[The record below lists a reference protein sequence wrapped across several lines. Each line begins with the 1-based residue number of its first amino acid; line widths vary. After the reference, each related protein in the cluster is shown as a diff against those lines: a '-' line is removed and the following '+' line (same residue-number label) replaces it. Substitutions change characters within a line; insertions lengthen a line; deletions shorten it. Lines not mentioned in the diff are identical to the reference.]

1 MVNTSNTQD
10 EITNYSGK
18 VDMEEIIVKNNLFR
32 HDLSVISDIITAPN
46 M

>member
-18 VDMEEIIVKNNLFR
+18 VDTEEIIVKNNLFR
-32 HDLSVISDIITAPN
+32 HDLSVISDIITAPD